1 MTSIVPLKRFEG
13 ALLGLATGDALGAW
27 TEDMLPSGIR
37 GHFGGQLKEFPIGKK
52 HPLLKDGKYHY
63 TWETKIAIDIASS
76 LIEKRQL
83 SKKDIAAKLV
93 GWSLDQTAIKPLPI
107 TFMRAARLVRH
118 NSGESFS
125 TGQPSLCSTAAS
137 RTVPVALF
145 FNGLTQK
152 SVEAAINITDLT
164 HSSED
169 AHAAAAALTLFLSLL
184 LKGIDPDGA
193 FESMCKTIESSFGD
207 FSRNV
212 LAPVLSYQNLDHEAA
227 FNCIGLKNDL
237 TQIIPAAFYC
247 FLKYRDSFK
256 DAVCC
261 AVNRG
266 GKSNCTASITGAL
279 AGIYLGSD
287 SIPQSWQN
295 SLFEKESI
303 AEIAGK
309 LYELSTEK

>member
-1 MTSIVPLKRFEG
+1 VALIVPLKRFEG

-37 GHFGGQLKEFPIGKK
+37 GHFGGQLKEFPIGKE
-52 HPLLKDGKYHY
+52 HPLYKNGKYHY
-63 TWETKIAIDIASS
+63 TWETKIAMDIATS
-76 LIEKRQL
+76 LIENKKL
-83 SKKDIAAKLV
+83 SPKDIAEKLV
-93 GWSLDQTAIKPLPI
+93 GWSLDQTVIKPLPI
-107 TFMRAARLVRH
+107 TYMRAARLVRH
-118 NSGESFS
+118 NCDESMS
-125 TGQPSLCSTAAS
+125 TGQPSLCSTGAS

-152 SVEAAINITDLT
+152 SVEAAINVTDIT

-169 AHAAAAALTLFLSLL
+169 AHAAAAALTMFLSLL
-184 LKGIDPDGA
+184 LKGIEPYEA
-193 FESMCKTIESSFGD
+193 FESMCKTIESSFYD
-207 FSRNV
+207 FSKNV
-212 LAPVLSYQNLDHEAA
+212 LAPVMSYQNFDHEAA

-237 TQIIPAAFYC
+237 TQIIPSAFYC
-247 FLKYRDSFK
+247 FLKYKNNFK
-256 DAVCC
+256 EAVCC

-287 SIPQSWQN
+287 SIPDSWQS

-303 AEIAGK
+303 TSIAGK
-309 LYELSTEK
+309 IYKLSTEQ